1 MSIDP
6 SSQLLADSSG
16 PSHPIPFPADDLFNA
31 FAAVRH
37 LHPKQLRLLE
47 YLNSR
52 RDTAR
57 PAQTLPLSYAHLHHA
72 TGITIEHIRR
82 NGLHRLFASGLLS
95 VVLQGLGGTVYRLH
109 YSAPVLNQVLAKVTG
124 AIEHRLTEPMPTT
137 QSTTPQLHRELQDLE
152 AHLSLLKQIQA
163 SRESVRRESFLAQ
176 LRPEQLQWLANIA
189 QQTIDAQEGIR
200 FVRDRFPLY
209 EQERARLID
218 EWIARQAYGQA
229 VPTSP
234 LPTTRESQS

>member
-1 MSIDP
+1 MSFDP
-6 SSQLLADSSG
+6 SSQLLAASSG
-16 PSHPIPFPADDLFNA
+16 PSYTVPFPADDLFNA

-52 RDTAR
+52 RDTAL
-57 PAQTLPLSYAHLHHA
+57 PAQTVPLSYAHLHHA
-72 TGITIEHIRR
+72 TSITIEHIRR

-95 VVLQGLGGTVYRLH
+95 VVLQGLGGTVYRIH
-109 YSAPVLNQVLAKVTG
+109 YSAPVLNQVLAKVAG
-124 AIEHRLTEPMPTT
+124 APEHIFAEDTPTE
-137 QSTTPQLHRELQDLE
+137 QSTNPQLHRELHDLE

-163 SRESVRRESFLAQ
+163 SRESVRRESFLGQ
-176 LRPEQLQWLANIA
+176 LRPEQLQWLATTA
-189 QQTIDAQEGIR
+189 QQTIDTQEGIR

-218 EWIARQAYGQA
+218 EWMARQAYRQE

-234 LPTTRESQS
+234 LSTTRESRS